1 MSSESPETDV
11 KDVPVKK
18 EDMPFEQALER
29 LESIVAKLETGQLSL
44 DESLALFQEGIGLA
58 RVCTFKLEEAEA
70 KIEQLVEES
79 GGRIALKSF
88 RQESKN

>member
-1 MSSESPETDV
+1 MSPESEG
-11 KDVPVKK
+11 KK
-18 EDMPFEQALER
+18 EGAAGATVDGMPFEQALER

-79 GGRIALKSF
+79 GGKIALKTF
-88 RQESKN
+88 RQEPKS